1 MKTTIKKI
9 LNAALLLGAIMITGT
24 TLAQRGG
31 QGGGQQGPP
40 PLPTSDEIEEMVSD
54 MAKEVSLDETQEA
67 EILVLYKAHFEEV
80 EDLTSS
86 GRPDRDKMEALKS
99 DFEDEVNAVLTEEQ
113 QKLFKAY
120 QKKNSRQ
127 KGKR

>member
-31 QGGGQQGPP
+31 QQGPP

-54 MAKEVSLDETQEA
+54 MAEEVSLDETQEA

-99 DFEDEVNAVLTEEQ
+99 DFEDEVNAVLTDEQ